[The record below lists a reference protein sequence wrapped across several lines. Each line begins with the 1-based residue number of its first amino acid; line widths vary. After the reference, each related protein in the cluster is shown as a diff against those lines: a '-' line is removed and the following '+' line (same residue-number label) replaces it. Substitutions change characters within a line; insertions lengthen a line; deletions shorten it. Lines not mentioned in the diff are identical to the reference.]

1 MHMKSLT
8 DYFLKN
14 DLLSIKYLLRGDLL
28 WSYQVM
34 IIFSYFTSLKISV
47 CSFFFFFN
55 KYRYTWASIELE
67 NPLWLVLILYTLQT
81 PQPHTF
87 QSFGAI

>member
-1 MHMKSLT
+1 MKSLT

-14 DLLSIKYLLRGDLL
+14 DLLSIKYLLRADLL
-28 WSYQVM
+28 WSYQVSKYL
-34 IIFSYFTSLKISV
+34 IIFPYFTSL
-47 CSFFFFFN
+47 FLFFFN

-87 QSFGAI
+87 QSFGAV